1 MKPVLTAKQIREID
15 QLTTDQY
22 KIPSLLLMESAAE
35 ACLRAITSHFA
46 DDLKNKR
53 AQVLCG
59 PGNNG
64 GDGAALA
71 RILSNVGVH
80 VDAVLFGS
88 VERLRGDART
98 NFEALK
104 TLASFGAGSRARP
117 APLVFVECE
126 TVGAWEEIA
135 KPRRFYDLI
144 VDGLFGTGLT
154 RPLDGLFLQV
164 VEHLT
169 MIKEA
174 REAAEGARPLILAID
189 IPSGLNADLTDPI
202 GAAVQADLTVTF
214 TAAKA
219 ANVLPSASGFC
230 GELIVAD
237 IGSPASLIQAADPQ
251 VFLSEASDAADWL
264 KLTQYEPDS
273 YKNSHGHV
281 LVIAGSSGYTGAAA
295 LCANAAMRSGAG
307 LVTAAVPSAAQVAIA
322 SRLMPEV
329 MSIALADTD
338 RGAVSD
344 GAIEHAVSLAAEAT
358 AVAIGPGLTSS
369 DDRTRRFVYEVVSRR
384 SNPVII
390 DADGLNCL
398 SPWPKGLRGSNEA
411 PLILTPHVGEM
422 ARLVGSSKEAIL
434 KDRLAAIRQFAVSHS
449 LFVVL
454 KGTRAIIATP
464 DGRTFVNPTGN
475 AGLGTA
481 GAGDT
486 LTGLIAGFIAQ
497 AFARN
502 STKADA
508 ALGTVAALFVG
519 GRAGDLAASKYGLR
533 CMVASDVREMFGAA
547 VMSLNPAGEQPPNM
561 ASGTA

>member
-1 MKPVLTAKQIREID
+1 
-15 QLTTDQY
+15 
-22 KIPSLLLMESAAE
+22 
-35 ACLRAITSHFA
+35 
-46 DDLKNKR
+46 
-53 AQVLCG
+53 
-59 PGNNG
+59 
-64 GDGAALA
+64 
-71 RILSNVGVH
+71 
-80 VDAVLFGS
+80 
-88 VERLRGDART
+88 
-98 NFEALK
+98 
-104 TLASFGAGSRARP
+104 
-117 APLVFVECE
+117 
-126 TVGAWEEIA
+126 
-135 KPRRFYDLI
+135 
-144 VDGLFGTGLT
+144 
-154 RPLDGLFLQV
+154 
-164 VEHLT
+164 
-169 MIKEA
+169 
-174 REAAEGARPLILAID
+174 
-189 IPSGLNADLTDPI
+189 
-202 GAAVQADLTVTF
+202 
-214 TAAKA
+214 
-219 ANVLPSASGFC
+219 
-230 GELIVAD
+230 
-237 IGSPASLIQAADPQ
+237 
-251 VFLSEASDAADWL
+251 
-264 KLTQYEPDS
+264 
-273 YKNSHGHV
+273 
-281 LVIAGSSGYTGAAA
+281 
-295 LCANAAMRSGAG
+295 
-307 LVTAAVPSAAQVAIA
+307 
-322 SRLMPEV
+322 MPEV